1 MAEEIDPR
9 LRDHYCFG
17 CGRHNPIGLHL
28 VFDPDGEGVATRYTP
43 RPEDQGF
50 PEVMHGGLLALLL
63 DEAMFWAMY
72 GDGIFAVTARME
84 THFRRPAALD
94 APLTV
99 RARIQ
104 RRRGRRIEVQARVSG
119 EAGETFAEASGLF
132 VRMSPE
138 QEAAALET
146 FGASERA

>member
-1 MAEEIDPR
+1 MAEEIDQQWR
-9 LRDHYCFG
+9 HHYCFG

-28 VFDPDGEGVATRYTP
+28 VFEPDGEGVATRYTP

-50 PEVMHGGLLALLL
+50 PDVMHGGLLALLL

-72 GDGIFAVTARME
+72 GDGICAVTARME
-84 THFRRPAALD
+84 TRFRRPVALD

-99 RARIQ
+99 RGRVQ
-104 RRRGRRIEVQARVSG
+104 RRRGRRIEVQATVSG

-138 QEAAALET
+138 QEVAALET
-146 FGASERA
+146 FGASEQS

>member
-9 LRDHYCFG
+9 LREHYCFG

-28 VFDPDGEGVATRYTP
+28 IFEPDGEGVATRYRP

-50 PEVMHGGLLALLL
+50 PDVMHGGLLTLLL
-63 DEAMFWAMY
+63 DEAMSWAMY

-84 THFRRPAALD
+84 TRFRQAVALD

-99 RARIQ
+99 SARVQ
-104 RRRGRRIEVQARVSG
+104 RRRGRRVEVEATVSG
-119 EAGETFAEASGLF
+119 EAGETFVQASGLF

-146 FGASERA
+146 FRASERA

>member
-1 MAEEIDPR
+1 MTISESRAT
-9 LRDHYCFG
+9 DHYCFG

-28 VFDPDGEGVATRYTP
+28 VFEPDGEGVATRYTP

-50 PEVMHGGLLALLL
+50 PNVMHGGLLALLL

-72 GDGIFAVTARME
+72 RDGIFAVTARME
-84 THFRRPAALD
+84 TRFRRPVALD

-99 RARIQ
+99 RACVQ
-104 RRRGRRIEVQARVSG
+104 RRRGRRIEVQATVSG

-132 VRMSPE
+132 VRLSSE
-138 QEAAALET
+138 QEAAALAT